1 MDSKSVK
8 IKSFA
13 AATFAAALIS
23 AHGADIVAHRG
34 ENSQAP
40 ENSIPAFKAAFAN
53 GADFIEGDFYLLEN
67 GEMICLH
74 GQGELEKLAGIKKPL
89 MKLNKDDLR
98 SIDLAS
104 AKFKHLSPVRI
115 PTLSEVF
122 AAIPKGKSIF
132 LEIKNYPKGFFEK
145 LEAERKAAGIGE
157 EQISLIAFDFN
168 ALKDAKA
175 RNPRYKCYFLYN
187 TKKVGDKI
195 TPSADEIAD
204 RVKSANLDGVD
215 VACWGVDKGYISA
228 LKSRGLYV
236 AVWTVNNPKDMEKF
250 VEWGADSITTDKSG
264 DFIKILNKFSQH
276 SVDGIIDHTE
286 SKRSF

>member
-23 AHGADIVAHRG
+23 AQGSDIVAHRG

-40 ENSIPAFKAAFAN
+40 ENSIPAFEAAFAN
-53 GADFIEGDFYLLEN
+53 GAKFIEGDFYLLEC

-104 AKFKHLSPVRI
+104 VKFRHLSPVRI
-115 PTLSEVF
+115 PTIAEVF
-122 AAIPKGKSIF
+122 AAIPEGKSIF
-132 LEIKNYPKGFFEK
+132 FEIKNYPKGFFEK
-145 LEAERKAAGIGE
+145 LEAERKAAGISE

-175 RNPRYKCYFLYN
+175 RNPRYKS
-187 TKKVGDKI
+187 
-195 TPSADEIAD
+195 P
-204 RVKSANLDGVD
+204 RPPM
-215 VACWGVDKGYISA
+215 
-228 LKSRGLYV
+228 KSRP
-236 AVWTVNNPKDMEKF
+236 A
-250 VEWGADSITTDKSG
+250 
-264 DFIKILNKFSQH
+264 LNLQTS
-276 SVDGIIDHTE
+276 TE
-286 SKRSF
+286 SMLHAGVSTKTILARLNPAGCTSLSGP

>member
-1 MDSKSVK
+1 
-8 IKSFA
+8 
-13 AATFAAALIS
+13 
-23 AHGADIVAHRG
+23 
-34 ENSQAP
+34 
-40 ENSIPAFKAAFAN
+40 
-53 GADFIEGDFYLLEN
+53 
-67 GEMICLH
+67 MICLH

-145 LEAERKAAGIGE
+145 LEVERKAAGIGE

-264 DFIKILNKFSQH
+264 DFIKILS
-276 SVDGIIDHTE
+276 
-286 SKRSF
+286 SKRSKP

>member
-187 TKKVGDKI
+187 TKKVGEKI

-236 AVWTVNNPKDMEKF
+236 AVWTVNKPKDMEKF

-264 DFIKILNKFSQH
+264 DFIKILS
-276 SVDGIIDHTE
+276 
-286 SKRSF
+286 SKRAKP

>member
-13 AATFAAALIS
+13 AAIIS
-23 AHGADIVAHRG
+23 AQGSDIVAHRG

-40 ENSIPAFKAAFAN
+40 ENSIPAFEAAFAN
-53 GADFIEGDFYLLEN
+53 GAKFIEGDFYLLEC

-104 AKFKHLSPVRI
+104 VKFRHLSPVRI
-115 PTLSEVF
+115 PTIAEVF
-122 AAIPKGKSIF
+122 AAIPEGKSIF
-132 LEIKNYPKGFFEK
+132 FEIKNYPKGFFEK
-145 LEAERKAAGIGE
+145 LEAERKAAGISE

-187 TKKVGDKI
+187 TKKVGEKI
-195 TPSADEIAD
+195 TPSADEIAA

-215 VACWGVDKGYISA
+215 VACWGIDKDYISA

-250 VEWGADSITTDKSG
+250 VEWGVDSITTDKCG
-264 DFIKILNKFSQH
+264 DFIKILSSKH
-276 SVDGIIDHTE
+276 S
-286 SKRSF
+286 KP